1 MSRETACPPSRDAS
15 TAYVYPQHAV
25 AASKAPQN
33 FRLRNAPL
41 DGVNR
46 SVPVG
51 VEHRQ
56 CGFEPRRH
64 QQVLEI
70 LVATVREEVDHVLI
84 SAHRA
89 KNFFFFERAG
99 VVLVDH
105 LERLAREAQ
114 KLGGELFVG
123 RGARALAA
131 LALLLEV
138 LEALGQAAVDR
149 RLPLLDVDFAGLVLV
164 QGLER
169 LLETRRVEQERQVL
183 VAARR

>member
-41 DGVNR
+41 DGVNC

-89 KNFFFFERAG
+89 KNFFFFECAG

-123 RGARALAA
+123 RGARAFAA

-138 LEALGQAAVDR
+138 LEALGHAAVDR
-149 RLPLLDVDFAGLVLV
+149 RLPLFLC
-164 QGLER
+164 
-169 LLETRRVEQERQVL
+169 
-183 VAARR
+183 